1 MLSPHTPP
9 GTRVAFIDKPSLSV
23 DDDGRVGPPTPL
35 DFSKVYTLRQIIAA
49 SRTNGGFA
57 AQLDDVPAGHF
68 FCLSMLR
75 RVDLPE
81 CLTSL
86 LNVAPTDS
94 GADKSITAEG

>member
-9 GTRVAFIDKPSLSV
+9 GTRVAFIKQPDTPIRYPEPVVGKVFILDHIWKDAETGFIWAHLRGLKAKGVCPSV
-23 DDDGRVGPPTPL
+23 
-35 DFSKVYTLRQIIAA
+35 
-49 SRTNGGFA
+49 
-57 AQLDDVPAGHF
+57 
-68 FCLSMLR
+68 LR

-94 GADKSITAEG
+94 GADKSITVED